1 MVTYVR
7 KEWITIENHSS
18 KFLFRGIIQTFRIDT
33 SVIDLLWVCMY
44 LKSSL
49 SDKVHQSKLLLF
61 FFLSEI
67 DVHYYMCNCITS
79 DTWNYPSNNTI
90 IASIFK
96 ELRTFSNS
104 KICLQ

>member
-49 SDKVHQSKLLLF
+49 SDKVHQSKLFLF
-61 FFLSEI
+61 FFFQKLMFIIICVTVLLLILGIILATTLS
-67 DVHYYMCNCITS
+67 
-79 DTWNYPSNNTI
+79 
-90 IASIFK
+90 
-96 ELRTFSNS
+96 
-104 KICLQ
+104 

>member
-18 KFLFRGIIQTFRIDT
+18 KFLFRRIIQTFRIVT

-44 LKSSL
+44 LNSSL
-49 SDKVHQSKLLLF
+49 SDKVHQSKFFLF

-96 ELRTFSNS
+96 ELRTSRNS
-104 KICLQ
+104 KIRLQ